1 MGSSGINRRYMGI
14 QTRPQMGLQM
24 EIQIRLEVPVLRWL
38 EIQMGLQIH
47 LLRTLE
53 NQKRRWLE
61 IQMGLQMGL
70 QMEIQIR
77 LQKPVLRWLEVQVEN
92 HLGLQE
98 CLENQDHWLHYQVRL
113 EIHLEAHQVP
123 QRLQKKRQQVL
134 PWPQVLLITVIT
146 RTPIYSIAF
155 EFITLTDSN

>member
-1 MGSSGINRRYMGI
+1 MG
-14 QTRPQMGLQM
+14 
-24 EIQIRLEVPVLRWL
+24 
-38 EIQMGLQIH
+38 
-47 LLRTLE
+47 
-53 NQKRRWLE
+53 
-61 IQMGLQMGL
+61 MGL

-77 LQKPVLRWLEVQVEN
+77 LQIPVLRWLEIQIRHQDSVLRLLEIQIRLEVQVEN

-146 RTPIYSIAF
+146 RTPIYSIAI

>member
-1 MGSSGINRRYMGI
+1 MGI
-14 QTRPQMGLQM
+14 QIPLQVRLLRSLEIQNRL
-24 EIQIRLEVPVLRWL
+24 EIQIRHQDPVLR
-38 EIQMGLQIH
+38 
-47 LLRTLE
+47 LL
-53 NQKRRWLE
+53 
-61 IQMGLQMGL
+61 
-70 QMEIQIR
+70 EIQIR
-77 LQKPVLRWLEVQVEN
+77 LEVQVEN